1 MSFFDD
7 LPARPERPRQPKPV
21 PPVWAG
27 PPSDELPAVV
37 SLGQFFHRSAQ
48 MVMAAKSVEVFSTG
62 CLIEV
67 VWSVRRADESDS
79 DWSRVTDQCFN
90 RGPYRLDSEN
100 GCDGALR
107 FGVAFPDGRKA
118 TTAQLHP
125 GMFEGAEPVTGPVL
139 MMAGGGGG
147 SGNDDELFCSSK
159 FWLWP
164 LPLGGDTRVVA
175 QWDDLGMKEESVLVA
190 GEQLGTAAANVQK
203 YWVTPLPG

>member
-7 LPARPERPRQPKPV
+7 LPAGPERPRQPKPV

-37 SLGQFFHRSAQ
+37 SLGKFFHRSAQ
-48 MVMAAKSVEVFSTG
+48 MIMAAKSVEVFSTG

-67 VWSVRRADESDS
+67 VWAVRRADASDS
-79 DWSRVTDQCFN
+79 DWSRAIDQCFN
-90 RGPYRLDSEN
+90 RGPYRLEVDSDN
-100 GCDGALR
+100 GRGGALR

-125 GMFEGAEPVTGPVL
+125 GMFEGEEPVTGPVL
-139 MMAGGGGG
+139 MSAGGGGG
-147 SGNDDELFCSSK
+147 SSNDDELFCSNK

-175 QWDDLGMKEESVLVA
+175 Q
-190 GEQLGTAAANVQK
+190 
-203 YWVTPLPG
+203 